1 MVDSYILCGMVL
13 LLAIL
18 NVVDRY
24 RFARKES
31 ELLNRLMSRD
41 FADYAFGMRVLE
53 KKKEK
58 TVNDLMKDGEK
69 ILPVD

>member
-1 MVDSYILCGMVL
+1 MVEDYILYGIVL

-24 RFARKES
+24 RFAKKES

-41 FADYAFGMRVLE
+41 FADYAFGTKVLE
-53 KKKEK
+53 KKEKK
-58 TVNDLMKDGEK
+58 TVNDLMEDKEK
-69 ILPVD
+69 TFPVY